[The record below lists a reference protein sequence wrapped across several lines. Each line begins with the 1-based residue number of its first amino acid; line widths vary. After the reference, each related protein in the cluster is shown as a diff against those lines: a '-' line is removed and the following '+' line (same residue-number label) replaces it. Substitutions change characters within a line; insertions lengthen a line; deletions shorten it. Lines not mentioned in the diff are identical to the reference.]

1 MDMASRTEASP
12 SPPPSAP
19 VLTEPGPRAAALHKV
34 FNNALTATLKSNSY
48 ANFSACFP
56 TPAQHCA
63 PALEGVWKQL
73 NAKLEEGCTK
83 EFEDIVKERGVI
95 RELNEWD
102 SAIESARVRKDRGV
116 QGETHIGMH
125 ELGGEELYRAWMT
138 PGLVEAEKTL
148 QERLKKSQEENQT
161 MMQEILKQ
169 REEIE
174 RLVSGLESL
183 VGDVESSA
191 KAIQESDTQGMSKDI
206 WDMEMELQA
215 TK

>member
-1 MDMASRTEASP
+1 MPSRTEASP

-19 VLTEPGPRAAALHKV
+19 VLTEPGPRATALQKV
-34 FNNALTATLKSNSY
+34 FSTALAATLKSNSY
-48 ANFSACFP
+48 TNFSACFP

-83 EFEDIVKERGVI
+83 EFEDISKERGVVKG
-95 RELNEWD
+95 LNEWD
-102 SAIESARVRKDRGV
+102 GAIERARVRRDRGV
-116 QGETHIGMH
+116 EGETHVGMH

-138 PGLVEAEKTL
+138 PGLVQAERTL
-148 QERLKKSQEENQT
+148 EGRLKQSQEDNQA

-174 RLVSGLESL
+174 RLVGGLESM
-183 VGDVESSA
+183 VGDVESSV
-191 KAIQESDTQGMSKDI
+191 KAMQEGDVQGMSKHV
-206 WDMEMELQA
+206 WEMEMEVQA

>member
-1 MDMASRTEASP
+1 MPSRTDASP

-19 VLTEPGPRAAALHKV
+19 VLTQPGPRATALHKV
-34 FNNALTATLKSNSY
+34 FDTALTATLKTNSY

-83 EFEDIVKERGVI
+83 EFEDILKERGVVKG
-95 RELNEWD
+95 LNEWD
-102 SAIESARVRKDRGV
+102 SAIEKARLRRDRGV
-116 QGETHIGMH
+116 EGEKHVGMH
-125 ELGGEELYRAWMT
+125 ELGGEELYMAWMA

-148 QERLKKSQEENQT
+148 QTRLKESQESNQVA
-161 MMQEILKQ
+161 MREILQQ

-174 RLVSGLESL
+174 RLVSGLESMF
-183 VGDVESSA
+183 GDIESSVGVMQDA
-191 KAIQESDTQGMSKDI
+191 KLQAMVQDT
-206 WDMEMELQA
+206 WEMEMEVQA

>member
-1 MDMASRTEASP
+1 MPSRTSI

-19 VLTEPGPRAAALHKV
+19 TLTEPGPRATALQRV
-34 FNNALTATLKSNSY
+34 FADALKATLKSNSY

-83 EFEDIVKERGVI
+83 EFEDILRERGVVKG
-95 RELNEWD
+95 LNEWD
-102 SAIESARVRKDRGV
+102 AAIEKARRNKDRGV
-116 QGETHIGMH
+116 EGEGKSKGFH
-125 ELGGEELYRAWMT
+125 ELDGEELYKAWLS

-148 QERLKKSQEENQT
+148 SGRLRESQESNQKA
-161 MMQEILKQ
+161 MQDIVKQ

-174 RLVSGLESL
+174 RLVAGLEGM
-183 VGDVESSA
+183 VGDVEASV
-191 KAIQESDTQGMSKDI
+191 KAMQEGDIDGMCKEI
-206 WDMEMELQA
+206 WDIEMEVQA